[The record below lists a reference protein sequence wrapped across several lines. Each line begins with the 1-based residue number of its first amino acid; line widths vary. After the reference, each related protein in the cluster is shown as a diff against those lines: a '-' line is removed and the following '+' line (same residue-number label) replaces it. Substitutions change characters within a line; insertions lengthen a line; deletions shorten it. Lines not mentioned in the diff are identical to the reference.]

1 MHSRVRCRR
10 SARERGS
17 LVLLRVGGCGG
28 GRQLG
33 QYPPDARW
41 PTPTPTRTQS
51 YIHLCTQMYNPAPL
65 GRERV
70 APFSPS
76 ASDFDPPSRP
86 RPRPQSPPLTPR
98 LATRSLP
105 LVTFCAIHSRL
116 RGHRTSSLL
125 SVRVTR
131 STRAPIYRSI
141 YHPRSPSLR
150 QFLNYFSNSFYSFSQ

>member
-1 MHSRVRCRR
+1 MQEGAQSSSLPALGRV
-10 SARERGS
+10 RGS
-17 LVLLRVGGCGG
+17 LVLPRAGGCGG

-41 PTPTPTRTQS
+41 PTPTPTRTQT

-76 ASDFDPPSRP
+76 ASDFDPPSLPPSTRYT
-86 RPRPQSPPLTPR
+86 QSYR
-98 LATRSLP
+98 A
-105 LVTFCAIHSRL
+105 TFCAIHSRL

-125 SVRVTR
+125 SARVTR
-131 STRAPIYRSI
+131 SKRVPL
-141 YHPRSPSLR
+141 YHAKRPRK
-150 QFLNYFSNSFYSFSQ
+150 FNYIFFSNDISSIFISPHN